1 MPIPKP
7 HRTTKR
13 NIRIERE
20 GTNTEPYE
28 RAETEMIFSE
38 NVDVI
43 TGGYDTETPD
53 IP

>member
-1 MPIPKP
+1 M
-7 HRTTKR
+7 
-13 NIRIERE
+13 
-20 GTNTEPYE
+20 EPYE
-28 RAETEMIFSE
+28 RAETEMIFPE